1 MIKLKGIE
9 KSFGQNKVLKGASL
23 KVEPSAIVILQG
35 KNGSGKTTLIN
46 IIANRIKKDDGE
58 FYVDSERI
66 DFNSFRYKE
75 KVAFYVGSETLIEN
89 LNIVEYLSFVAS
101 LYLLPKNKFED
112 RLKKLLEFF
121 ELPKKGLIRNF
132 SKGMK
137 TKAAL
142 CATFLPDADYLVLD
156 EPFENVDKET
166 ILSLQNY
173 FLCLAQQ
180 NKGLLITSHLSFD
193 MKKFP
198 HSGVILENGITINI

>member
-1 MIKLKGIE
+1 MIELKRIE
-9 KSFGQNKVLKGASL
+9 KSFGQNIVLKGATL
-23 KVEPSAIVILQG
+23 KIEPSTIVVLQG
-35 KNGSGKTTLIN
+35 RNGCGKTTLIN
-46 IIANRIKKDDGE
+46 IIANRINKDNGE
-58 FYVDSERI
+58 FYFESERI
-66 DFNSFRYKE
+66 DFNSFRYKQ
-75 KVAFYVGSETLIEN
+75 KVAFYLGSDTLIEN
-89 LNIVEYLSFVAS
+89 LNIVEYLNFVAS
-101 LYLLPKNKFED
+101 LYLLPKDNFED
-112 RLKKLLEFF
+112 KLKKLLELF

-193 MKKFP
+193 IKIFP
-198 HSGVILENGITINI
+198 HSSVILENGITISI